1 MAERIPPVSL
11 EVVSLKRNADYSFNR
26 EVSMLKNDENLTKF
40 KQSPNILLFEEKNA
54 LIKALMLLGVPLQKH
69 RHYRPISA
77 SEMVFPAGD

>member
-54 LIKALMLLGVPLQKH
+54 LIKALMLLGVLLQKH
-69 RHYRPISA
+69 QHYRPISA
-77 SEMVFPAGD
+77 SETVFPALD